1 MSQTPSILLSLP
13 NWNRFSE
20 KYNPDI
26 EFLEAFNTRIAW
38 ISDPE
43 IQKKIL
49 DRINVELWILLLH
62 DTEVDSTFFE
72 SLTTIFSEK

>member
-26 EFLEAFNTRIAW
+26 EFLEAFNTRIA
-38 ISDPE
+38 
-43 IQKKIL
+43 
-49 DRINVELWILLLH
+49 
-62 DTEVDSTFFE
+62 
-72 SLTTIFSEK
+72 